1 MLEKEEASGRIFGLD
16 LMRAI
21 AILIVMYMHSM
32 FVLPVSVQRIFNLPL
47 PAMDGVSVFFVL
59 SGFLIGGILLRILE
73 EQNFGP
79 REIFQFWIRRWFR
92 TLPNYVLEFVGR
104 RVVLPAFAGADLCV
118 LIFIQGA
125 KKCGTFCRNHHFG
138 LATCFVNAAV
148 LSRPG
153 RQEASRYAAQNCDLS
168 S

>member
-1 MLEKEEASGRIFGLD
+1 
-16 LMRAI
+16 MRAI

-79 REIFQFWIRRWFR
+79 REIFQFWIR
-92 TLPNYVLEFVGR
+92 
-104 RVVLPAFAGADLCV
+104 
-118 LIFIQGA
+118 
-125 KKCGTFCRNHHFG
+125 
-138 LATCFVNAAV
+138 
-148 LSRPG
+148 
-153 RQEASRYAAQNCDLS
+153 
-168 S
+168 